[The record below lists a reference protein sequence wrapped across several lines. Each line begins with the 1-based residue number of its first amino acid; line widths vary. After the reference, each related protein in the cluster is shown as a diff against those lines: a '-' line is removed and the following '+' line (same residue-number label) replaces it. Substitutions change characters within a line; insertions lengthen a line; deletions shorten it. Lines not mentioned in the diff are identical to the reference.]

1 MYENSNKLNYAQLR
15 TPRSILRKRPPS
27 CSSVGKQSSMFERQN
42 NPYDRTQMNNIE
54 KRLSLPET
62 YMHQENGI
70 FSNDNMKQYCNE
82 KEEALARV
90 RAENFLSNIP
100 KSELKYYEEIAHIL
114 NSTEIPT
121 TKYDPSKLKTEVSK
135 ALSQKKVSFT
145 ENVYPRFA
153 TPPNSPNISVAN
165 MRVSSL
171 NKKHKSQSQ
180 KDLTLAEQTRL
191 DKISSNRFKRLQI
204 QWELL
209 SKESS
214 MLFELAN
221 ENQTKSGGSTPVND
235 PPKSRIPRPVSYPS
249 AK

>member
-1 MYENSNKLNYAQLR
+1 MR

-27 CSSVGKQSSMFERQN
+27 CGSVGKQSSMFEKQHS
-42 NPYDRTQMNNIE
+42 PYDHCQMTNIE
-54 KRLSLPET
+54 KRLSLPES
-62 YMHQENGI
+62 YMYQENGMN
-70 FSNDNMKQYCNE
+70 SNDSKKQYCNE
-82 KEEALARV
+82 REEALARV

-114 NSTEIPT
+114 NSNEIP

-145 ENVYPRFA
+145 ETVYPRFA

-165 MRVSSL
+165 MKVSSL
-171 NKKHKSQSQ
+171 NKRHKSLSH
-180 KDLTLAEQTRL
+180 KDLSLSDQTKL

-235 PPKSRIPRPVSYPS
+235 PPKSRIPRPVSYPA

>member
-1 MYENSNKLNYAQLR
+1 M
-15 TPRSILRKRPPS
+15 T
-27 CSSVGKQSSMFERQN
+27 
-42 NPYDRTQMNNIE
+42 NIE

-62 YMHQENGI
+62 YMHQENGM
-70 FSNDNMKQYCNE
+70 FSNDSKIQYCDE
-82 KEEALARV
+82 REEALARV

-114 NSTEIPT
+114 NSNEIPI
-121 TKYDPSKLKTEVSK
+121 TKYDPFKLKTEVSK

-153 TPPNSPNISVAN
+153 TPPNSPNISVSN

-171 NKKHKSQSQ
+171 NKKHKSLSQ
-180 KDLTLAEQTRL
+180 KDLTLSEQTKF

-221 ENQTKSGGSTPVND
+221 ENQTKSGGSTPVSD
-235 PPKSRIPRPVSYPS
+235 PPKSRIPRPVSYPT